1 MTKKAQNSEVATP
14 TFEVVANESD
24 KKSLINNL
32 DNFDII
38 KINKSTKKDEKFE
51 IFSDSVVRISSELI
65 KDGLI
70 LNTATQLFKCDI
82 PITQLMRLG
91 DGYGSAIMSNGKI
104 TGQAPFVQAGG
115 DMAKILSPFLALQ
128 VASIVLG
135 QHFMFEINEK
145 LGQLLDMVKEISMK
159 FEYEKIAKLKTIQ
172 SKIGEILEVNSS
184 KIIDK
189 STITKLEQLKEKAKD
204 IFHYYETKIEN
215 TKIEKIDF
223 GDNKRFQSRIER
235 LLHNIN
241 DFDLNFAMYRYSK
254 EILIYIYRLL
264 YAAYMQNADF
274 SKAEMVFNTLKHH
287 DKVFDDKMSNKLMG
301 ITNKILEQLKY
312 IQKHK
317 DWIPN
322 AVLKPF
328 DTAVDK
334 QEWIP
339 EKAKSFVKFATDILC
354 FNCFNPIREKIH
366 EVATNDKDD
375 NTAKPH
381 IASYSKLQEE
391 IKENNSKVIQDNVKF
406 IQRIEK
412 KHSVYC
418 AQIDGDNYV
427 LIEKYH

>member
-1 MTKKAQNSEVATP
+1 MTKKAQNSKVATP
-14 TFEVVANESD
+14 TFEIVANESD
-24 KKSLINNL
+24 KQSLINNL

-70 LNTATQLFKCDI
+70 LNTATQLFKCDT

-172 SKIGEILEVNSS
+172 SEIGEILEVNSS

-189 STITKLEQLKEKAKD
+189 STTTKLEQLKEKAKD

-241 DFDLNFAMYRYSK
+241 DFDLNFAMYRHSK
-254 EILIYIYRLL
+254 EILIYLYRLL

-339 EKAKSFVKFATDILC
+339 EKAKSFVKFATDILW
-354 FNCFNPIREKIH
+354 FNFNPIKEKIH

-406 IQRIEK
+406 IQRIEQ
-412 KHSVYC
+412 KHSIYC
-418 AQIDGDNYV
+418 TEIDGDSYV